1 MRRALSSLTMPV
13 FRVSDSRI
21 TNHTKGTVYASVDSP
36 GLRLRFIVQ
45 NLGDWE
51 QRNWSSTLEQSR
63 EINAESAGSPRV
75 REIRNPAPVRMIV
88 FTNV

>member
-13 FRVSDSRI
+13 FRVSDGRI
-21 TNHTKGTVYASVDSP
+21 TNHTKGTEYASIDSP

-45 NLGDWE
+45 NRGDWE
-51 QRNWSSTLEQSR
+51 QGNWNSTLDQSR
-63 EINAESAGSPRV
+63 EINVESAGSLRV
-75 REIRNPAPVRMIV
+75 RKISNPTAVQMIV